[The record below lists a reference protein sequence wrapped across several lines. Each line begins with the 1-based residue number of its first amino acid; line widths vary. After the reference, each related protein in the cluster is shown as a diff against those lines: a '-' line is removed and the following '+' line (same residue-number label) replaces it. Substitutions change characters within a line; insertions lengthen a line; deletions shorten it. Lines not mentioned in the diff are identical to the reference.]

1 MLIFVRRNSYMENI
15 ITIEGIV
22 ENLSIQSSHLRLD
35 MISYRARYVRSK
47 KFTCKIN
54 GYLLQGN
61 FQELFFE
68 EGSYV
73 RVVTYAYD
81 DVSMRHDIDALLNL
95 RSAILHI
102 PAWMGYGFKYALIDI
117 AIILPILMWLVIV
130 TFFSLL
136 FGGSSIAISLAMLL
150 AKLFLIL
157 YFIIQL
163 FVIPLFL
170 RLTRADKE
178 LLRDIG
184 FSKNTIALQRIFY
197 FRSGKFRFEHSY
209 GEVYLNGK
217 YCHGIHDCFKLLEIY
232 PEFKL
237 SDVYVE

>member
-1 MLIFVRRNSYMENI
+1 MENI
-15 ITIEGIV
+15 ITLEGIV
-22 ENLSIQSSHLRLD
+22 EDLSIQPSHLRLD
-35 MISYRARYVRSK
+35 MTSYRARYVRSK

-68 EGSYV
+68 EGSCV

-81 DVSMRHDIDALLNL
+81 DVSLRHHIDALLNL
-95 RSAILHI
+95 KTAILHI
-102 PAWMGYGFKYALIDI
+102 PAWMGYGFKYALLDI
-117 AIILPILMWLVIV
+117 AVILPILIWLSIVISL
-130 TFFSLL
+130 SLL
-136 FGGSSIAISLAMLL
+136 FGGSPVAITFAMLL

-163 FVIPLFL
+163 LCIPLFWGL
-170 RLTRADKE
+170 VRADKQ

-184 FSKNTIALQRIFY
+184 FSQNTIALKRIFY
-197 FRSGKFRFEHSY
+197 FRHGKFRFEHSY
-209 GEVYLNGK
+209 AEVYLKGK
-217 YCHGIHDCFKLLEIY
+217 YCHGIHDCFKLLEVY